1 MVRISIPTRDTRTK
15 ASMTRPLSR
24 IVSMTSTS
32 PPPDERWT
40 APGPSYPE
48 TVMQPHPPFGYAWS
62 RVLVGVTRR
71 AAPRPSGRR
80 RPLLFLSFAP
90 LVLLGGRKPSRAART
105 VLVFRRRA
113 PARGTGALRSFVLG
127 RRAAAWPPRLLLG
140 FLG

>member
-71 AAPRPSGRR
+71 GAPRPPGRP
-80 RPLLFLSFAP
+80 RPLLFLAFAP
-90 LVLLGGRKPSRAART
+90 PLLPRGPAPAP
-105 VLVFRRRA
+105 RA
-113 PARGTGALRSFVLG
+113 PAGPALPPGAP
-127 RRAAAWPPRLLLG
+127 APRTRP
-140 FLG
+140 